1 MTLSSLSFV
10 VFLDPLQGMCV
21 MYAFSL
27 LLEYVVV
34 VGLRHSEVAFSLTL
48 FLIGLCGAH
57 RWGDNSN
64 LLAYVAQLN
73 HGSRGTKHTI
83 KSYVHVNERSEMS
96 DMNDGDSKE
105 MIMRGDQ

>member
-1 MTLSSLSFV
+1 MVYAFALLLKYV
-10 VFLDPLQGMCV
+10 VFLVFMN
-21 MYAFSL
+21 SNI
-27 LLEYVVV
+27 
-34 VGLRHSEVAFSLTL
+34 AFSLTL
-48 FLIGLCGAH
+48 LLIGLCGAH